1 MRRRWFAVGAV
12 ALLAAASL
20 PFILRDELVAPVVPD
35 GAVRTQLTVDGSFG
49 RSWPVDSAID
59 GDVSEVVSELNSLS
73 STKRG
78 DGCFAAMRPGYR
90 MRFEYPD
97 GSHQTVVFDLN
108 CGSVRRGDV
117 ARYGDIT
124 RALDAFARI
133 YRAQGGTVP
142 DPPWAW

>member
-1 MRRRWFAVGAV
+1 VGAV

-20 PFILRDELVAPVVPD
+20 PFILRDEPVAPVIPD
-35 GAVRTQLTVDGSFG
+35 GAVRAQLTVDGSFG
-49 RSWPVDSAID
+49 RSWPVNAVID
-59 GDVSEVVSELNSLS
+59 RDVSEVVGELNSLS

-97 GSHQTVVFDLN
+97 GSDHTVVFDLN

-117 ARYGDIT
+117 ARYGDVT
-124 RALDAFARI
+124 KALDAFARI

-142 DPPWAW
+142 DPLWTW

>member
-20 PFILRDELVAPVVPD
+20 PFILRGEPVVPD
-35 GAVRTQLTVDGSFG
+35 GAVRAQLIVDRSGGGSRPADTVIDKDVT
-49 RSWPVDSAID
+49 PV
-59 GDVSEVVSELNSLS
+59 VTELNALS
-73 STKRG
+73 STNPG
-78 DGCFAAMRPGYR
+78 DGCFLALRPGYR
-90 MRFEYPD
+90 MRFEYQD
-97 GSHQTVVFDLN
+97 GSNQTVVFDLN

-117 ARYGDIT
+117 VRYGDT
-124 RALDAFARI
+124 TKALDAFARV

>member
-1 MRRRWFAVGAV
+1 VGAV

-35 GAVRTQLTVDGSFG
+35 GAVRAQLTVDGPFE
-49 RSWPVDSAID
+49 RSWLLNSVID
-59 GDVSEVVSELNSLS
+59 RDVSEVVSELNSLS
-73 STKRG
+73 TTKRG

-97 GSHQTVVFDLN
+97 GSDHTVVFDLN

-124 RALDAFARI
+124 KALDAFARI

>member
-20 PFILRDELVAPVVPD
+20 PFILRGEPVVPD
-35 GAVRTQLTVDGSFG
+35 GAVRAQLTVDGRFG
-49 RSWPVDSAID
+49 PNWPANSVID
-59 GDVSEVVSELNSLS
+59 GDVNRVVGALNALS
-73 STKRG
+73 SKDRG
-78 DGCFAAMRPGYR
+78 DGCFLALRPGYR

-97 GSHQTVVFDLN
+97 GSDHTVVFDLN

-117 ARYGDIT
+117 ARYGDVT
-124 RALDAFARI
+124 KALDAFAES
-133 YRAQGGTVP
+133 YQAQGGAVP

>member
-1 MRRRWFAVGAV
+1 
-12 ALLAAASL
+12 
-20 PFILRDELVAPVVPD
+20 
-35 GAVRTQLTVDGSFG
+35 
-49 RSWPVDSAID
+49 
-59 GDVSEVVSELNSLS
+59 
-73 STKRG
+73 
-78 DGCFAAMRPGYR
+78 

-97 GSHQTVVFDLN
+97 GSDHTVVFDLN

-124 RALDAFARI
+124 KALDAFAES